1 MELIEV
7 APGID
12 IERDILAHMDFRP
25 IIENPALMPA
35 AVFAPD
41 AMKLRERMREL
52 PFSARFSYDPVFN
65 MLFID
70 FEQLAITSDA
80 DLARIRAE
88 VERQVGPLGRRVFAI
103 VNYTGST
110 ISPAIAP
117 RFAAMVEELA
127 AKHYLEVTRYGLKG
141 ELADR
146 LGVAKDDRDPLPD
159 LNPRV
164 PAFVSGGR

>member
-1 MELIEV
+1 
-7 APGID
+7 
-12 IERDILAHMDFRP
+12 
-25 IIENPALMPA
+25 MP
-35 AVFAPD
+35 FGH
-41 AMKLRERMREL
+41 
-52 PFSARFSYDPVFN
+52 RFSYDPMLR

-70 FEQLAITSDA
+70 FRQLAITADATRAHPRRGRAPGRVRSDTS
-80 DLARIRAE
+80 
-88 VERQVGPLGRRVFAI
+88 VFAI

-146 LGVAKDDRDPLPD
+146 LGVAKDDRDQLPD

-164 PAFVSGGR
+164 PAFVSDGR